1 MPYLKGVSEDQ
12 YATPWKKTISL
23 ASFMKMA
30 DVGQLKG
37 IRLSA
42 LHIGKAHKTSDRGI
56 SGRVKSVTLVGSK
69 GNRVV
74 SGNHLQQIYDLN
86 STLFDLSVSGN
97 QLVITGYGYGHGLG
111 LSQWGAEAMAE
122 KHGGAKDYYKT
133 ILTHYFT
140 GTKVE
145 KIY

>member
-1 MPYLKGVSEDQ
+1 MRKDGLVVIFGPAVLFCHGFCPPLRKAKTMTITIAGDNELISADRQ
-12 YATPWKKTISL
+12 IKKCTVQVIDL
-23 ASFMKMA
+23 LQT
-30 DVGQLKG
+30 V
-37 IRLSA
+37 
-42 LHIGKAHKTSDRGI
+42 DR
-56 SGRVKSVTLVGSK
+56 
-69 GNRVV
+69 
-74 SGNHLQQIYDLN
+74 LQQIYDLN